1 MALKCDKCTQEFGS
15 EIALSM
21 HLKDK
26 HGIIDTSETSKS
38 ITKSNSFSY
47 KLSSSIAKRK
57 KLFIS
62 ALVVVVLISSI
73 FFLIPKSVNAQSVD
87 GIQCNALEGTVIHIH
102 PHLNIVY
109 NNVNVTIPA
118 QIGIESSCL
127 YGLHTHDTSGTIHV
141 ESPVVA
147 NYTLGEFFD
156 VWNKTQPNAY
166 SSTFTQKPI
175 LAMFNNSTITTYVSN
190 ALYSGNYRNIILKDG
205 EQIKLVIVSR

>member
-1 MALKCDKCTQEFGS
+1 
-15 EIALSM
+15 M

-26 HGIIDTSETSKS
+26 HGIIDTAETSKA
-38 ITKSNSFSY
+38 INKANSVSY
-47 KLSSSIAKRK
+47 KLSSSIITKK
-57 KLFIS
+57 KLAGFVLLI
-62 ALVVVVLISSI
+62 AVLILSA
-73 FFLIPKSVNAQSVD
+73 FLLIPKPVNAQTVDGAVD

-102 PHLNIVY
+102 PHLSMAY
-109 NNVNVTIPA
+109 NNANITIPA

-141 ESPVVA
+141 ESPIVA

-156 VWNKTQPNAY
+156 VWNGTQPNAY

-175 LAMFNNSTITTYVSN
+175 LKMLNNSTITTYVNN
-190 ALYSGNYRNIILKDG
+190 ALYSGNYRNIVLNDG

>member
-1 MALKCDKCTQEFGS
+1 MALKCDKCSQEFGS

-26 HGIIDTSETSKS
+26 HGIIDTTETSKT
-38 ITKSNSFSY
+38 ITKANSVSY
-47 KLSSSIAKRK
+47 KLTSSIAKRK

-62 ALVVVVLISSI
+62 ALLVLILILSI
-73 FFLIPKSVNAQSVD
+73 SFLIPKSVNAQSVD

-102 PHLNIVY
+102 PHLSMVY
-109 NNVNVTIPA
+109 NNANVTIPA

-127 YGLHTHDTSGTIHV
+127 YGLHTHDKSGTIHV

-147 NYTLGEFFD
+147 NYTLGQFFD
-156 VWNKTQPNAY
+156 VWNVTQPNAY

-175 LAMFNNSTITTYVSN
+175 LKMLNNSTITTYVNN
-190 ALYSGNYRNIILKDG
+190 AMYSGNYRNIVLKDG